1 MKEWSTT
8 KLVFVKFTPCSSVL
22 GAKAAR
28 LIGILWCLVKI
39 CGPDSFSHMSSK
51 LALYVLQDGPTIILL
66 VLANDNTPRHPRPD
80 IDFPTESL
88 MSLLSFVFAV
98 LGPSFS
104 KCPQMLLSLQTSN
117 GYDVWTARNP
127 LLLRKYGG
135 TTGRFTSFVEMCHLE
150 KQKSYQEKQTTDSGS
165 EKAADLK

>member
-1 MKEWSTT
+1 MFQRPWS
-8 KLVFVKFTPCSSVL
+8 KGREIDWYPLMPCENMWARQLFT
-22 GAKAAR
+22 
-28 LIGILWCLVKI
+28 
-39 CGPDSFSHMSSK
+39 
-51 LALYVLQDGPTIILL
+51 YVLQDGPTIILL

-117 GYDVWTARNP
+117 GYDV
-127 LLLRKYGG
+127 
-135 TTGRFTSFVEMCHLE
+135 
-150 KQKSYQEKQTTDSGS
+150 
-165 EKAADLK
+165 